1 MSVGRSWGQ
10 VERFAEIS
18 SKYSLSV
25 FFCCYCSVTKDLKG
39 CLGCEQ
45 GTLHG
50 WQRHF
55 GREIKRSRLCEGNQK
70 TAAQKLEAVFFFQI
84 TSNNMDWE
92 YHVRWPPKKANR
104 CRLKKP
110 RVSDMFR
117 FTLIW
122 QGLEISVFTACY
134 FYPEK
139 KTDAADFRPNTQTCS
154 GEDYITVGQTDRGVT
169 SSSRRLFPPEG
180 FREQKSAGRR
190 QFFCNKALK
199 NCNRQ
204 IWNKK
209 NKTSRITKQ
218 KNELYLIFF

>member
-1 MSVGRSWGQ
+1 MNREHCTADSD
-10 VERFAEIS
+10 IS
-18 SKYSLSV
+18 DVKSNV
-25 FFCCYCSVTKDLKG
+25 QDCV
-39 CLGCEQ
+39 
-45 GTLHG
+45 
-50 WQRHF
+50 
-55 GREIKRSRLCEGNQK
+55 REIRKRQHKRLKQ
-70 TAAQKLEAVFFFQI
+70 FFFSNH
-84 TSNNMDWE
+84 SNNMDWE
-92 YHVRWPPKKANR
+92 YHVRWPAKKANR

-117 FTLIW
+117 LTLIW
-122 QGLEISVFTACY
+122 QGLEISVFTTCY
-134 FYPEK
+134 LYPEK